1 MDNPNQVFYSLFK
14 LFYFVL
20 LLGNT
25 IIIDWLID
33 WFEKSLAIFWGSK
46 SASTTVNYHLWL
58 SFLGCFICLFIYHQQ
73 ENHSIHG
80 QVFDVRKIMII
91 KSQTLMVWQIWF
103 WWCFFRKFH
112 CSKKMFFFSN
122 KYFIIVARSVVIISC
137 PWWSANYCPFF
148 CSRYFPWNF
157 FF

>member
-1 MDNPNQVFYSLFK
+1 MDFNDGLLNNQQHQKKKQVILSLSHTQMDNPNQVFYSNF
-14 LFYFVL
+14 FISFCYW
-20 LLGNT
+20 GNT

-80 QVFDVRKIMII
+80 QVLFDVQKIMII

-112 CSKKMFFFSN
+112 CSKKMFFFQ
-122 KYFIIVARSVVIISC
+122 
-137 PWWSANYCPFF
+137 
-148 CSRYFPWNF
+148 
-157 FF
+157 